1 MEGDT
6 SKISQCNPE
15 HPLTFEHCKI
25 EYLYLVVDLDNISVN
40 VTSTPSNSILDSPGR
55 ASGSSKMD
63 TASPV
68 NASVDSTS
76 LVLTAP
82 LTPTFFVPP
91 TPPAYSM
98 LNSSSLLLC
107 QK

>member
-40 VTSTPSNSILDSPGR
+40 VTSTPSNSILEL
-55 ASGSSKMD
+55 GS
-63 TASPV
+63 
-68 NASVDSTS
+68 DSTPYS
-76 LVLTAP
+76 HFLCSTHSTCVLHA
-82 LTPTFFVPP
+82 
-91 TPPAYSM
+91 
-98 LNSSSLLLC
+98 
-107 QK
+107 